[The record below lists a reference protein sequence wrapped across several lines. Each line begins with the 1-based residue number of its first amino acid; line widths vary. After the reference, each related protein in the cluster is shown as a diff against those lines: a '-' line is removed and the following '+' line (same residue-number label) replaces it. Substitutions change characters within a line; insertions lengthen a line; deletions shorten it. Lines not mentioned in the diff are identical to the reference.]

1 MTEPIDL
8 VPAQVRELEATI
20 RRRCRD
26 SDAQLVAF
34 CVDLGMSKRRSEDY
48 PALSYFRAGKADALL
63 IVCVPSDEP
72 PPRGELLTSRAL
84 SGFPGAW
91 LAVPRLREV
100 GLLPAA
106 IGSRGVAAQCA
117 AALRERRFPCDV
129 IAHWLDAEGHAA
141 PNTEPGHWTRSDVL
155 KLSWTGP
162 TDRVGTGGTDP
173 LTEFILTMRSVS
185 CGRGQRQSRASELR
199 SSLRAP

>member
-1 MTEPIDL
+1 MSRMSRFPVRIVCHAILRIDL

-26 SDAQLVAF
+26 SDAQLVDF
-34 CVDLGMSKRRSEDY
+34 CVDLGTPKRRPEDY

-63 IVCVPSDEP
+63 IVCVPSDEL
-72 PPRGELLTSRAL
+72 PPRGDLLTSRAL

-91 LAVPRLREV
+91 LAVTKLREV

-106 IGSRGVAAQCA
+106 IGSRSVALQRA

-129 IAHWLDAEGHAA
+129 IARWLDAEGYAA

-155 KLSWTGP
+155 KLL
-162 TDRVGTGGTDP
+162 R
-173 LTEFILTMRSVS
+173 EARSVQPPMLPDEP
-185 CGRGQRQSRASELR
+185 RG
-199 SSLRAP
+199 APAALLWGAT